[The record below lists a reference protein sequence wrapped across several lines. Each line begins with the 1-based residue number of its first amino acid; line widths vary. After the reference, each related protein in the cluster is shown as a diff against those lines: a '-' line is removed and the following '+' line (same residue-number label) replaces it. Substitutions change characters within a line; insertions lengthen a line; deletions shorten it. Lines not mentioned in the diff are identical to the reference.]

1 MNSLRRTSQRLLG
14 LFALGAVSVGLMIS
28 CGKDDS
34 SAPTAPNVPLFP
46 AGQSSEYS
54 NEMGFYSSNGDG
66 QFGAW
71 AGDCSEF
78 LVGVPAGDFLLTY
91 RTTLGAFYIAFRATN
106 AAVLHIGLMG
116 NDRVSDASIEK
127 GGLTN
132 TSLGKWESQG
142 VALFAWPGSGAGWN
156 SVFQGSGAVIV
167 MISGGQAASGV
178 RRQ

>member
-1 MNSLRRTSQRLLG
+1 MSSLRRTSQPLLG
-14 LFALGAVSVGLMIS
+14 LFALGALSVGLMIS

-34 SAPTAPNVPLFP
+34 SAPTAPTVPLFP

-91 RTTLGAFYIAFRATN
+91 RTTLGAFYRYE
-106 AAVLHIGLMG
+106 H
-116 NDRVSDASIEK
+116 
-127 GGLTN
+127 
-132 TSLGKWESQG
+132 
-142 VALFAWPGSGAGWN
+142 
-156 SVFQGSGAVIV
+156 
-167 MISGGQAASGV
+167 
-178 RRQ
+178 